1 MKRALLLTFLPPLLL
16 ATQVPLQDSKN
27 LDSIKVTPPSNL
39 SQNRFWELTFGVL
52 CPYNIPPFNRFSSY
66 GPEFI

>member
-27 LDSIKVTPPSNL
+27 LDSIKVTPTLKSFTKPIL
-39 SQNRFWELTFGVL
+39 GTYIWGAL
-52 CPYNIPPFNRFSSY
+52 PI
-66 GPEFI
+66 